1 MTLPAALNDREHQK
15 FIDVAEGQTA
25 VRVSGTI
32 TTSNSGLTTSGIVT
46 EVSVNDT
53 TWTALPATPLT
64 NRKVIVIQNESG
76 QTCKLNY
83 DNAVS
88 GFVGIYLKTGVERQY
103 DSSVVI
109 YAKCTTGTATLV
121 VEEVL

>member
-1 MTLPAALNDREHQK
+1 MTLPTSIQDREQQK
-15 FIDVAEGQTA
+15 FVDIAEGQTA

-32 TTSNSGLTTSGIVT
+32 TTSSGGLTTSGVIT

-53 TWTALPATPLT
+53 TWTALPASPLAS
-64 NRKVIVIQNESG
+64 RKVIAIQNESG

-83 DNAVS
+83 DNAAA
-88 GFVGIYLKTGVERQY
+88 GFVGVYLKTGAERQY
-103 DSSVVI
+103 DSSVVV

>member
-1 MTLPAALNDREHQK
+1 MTLPTSIQDREKQK
-15 FIDVAEGQTA
+15 FVDISEGETA
-25 VRVSGTI
+25 VRVSGSI
-32 TTSNSGLTTSGIVT
+32 SASINGLSTSGVIT
-46 EVSVNDT
+46 EVTVNDT
-53 TWTALPATPLT
+53 TWTALPASPLAS
-64 NRKVIVIQNESG
+64 RKVIAIQNESG

-83 DNAVS
+83 DNAAA
-88 GFVGIYLKTGVERQY
+88 GFVGVYLKTGSERQY